1 MALVII
7 NYYAYVMNYN
17 HHSITRKGVSSM
29 EEAKKME
36 IQKQKSEQK
45 SQEQNLEKE
54 LDIDMKVLYEKV
66 NNTSCTLSGH

>member
-1 MALVII
+1 
-7 NYYAYVMNYN
+7 
-17 HHSITRKGVSSM
+17 M